1 MENFTD
7 NDVLKEWAKMKKTEL
22 EQNDPWLVYVAE
34 KSRTSC
40 MKCQENHAKRFR
52 SSDDSKPKLPIHP
65 NCKCKYVPLD
75 EATAQMTMM
84 RSIKVVV
91 TGAPGRGD
99 FKISSIDGML
109 VSLEKEC
116 LPGTLGELIII
127 GHGNE
132 GGKFE
137 MGDRTERF
145 DLMSDRQIERL
156 YKLLSPNALIDIRM
170 CYGIKNEHG
179 ENVVQGLANKLR
191 CKVRAY
197 KNKVSPFGTRPFP
210 YGEETFSE
218 IFEFPEGKTF
228 YPK

>member
-75 EATAQMTMM
+75 EATEQMTTM

-109 VSLEKEC
+109 VSLENEC

-127 GHGNE
+127 GHGE
-132 GGKFE
+132 DGGKFE

-145 DLMSDRQIERL
+145 DQMTNTQIERL
-156 YKLLSPNALIDIRM
+156 YKLLSPNAIIDIRM
-170 CYGIKNEHG
+170 CYGI
-179 ENVVQGLANKLR
+179 
-191 CKVRAY
+191 
-197 KNKVSPFGTRPFP
+197 
-210 YGEETFSE
+210 
-218 IFEFPEGKTF
+218 
-228 YPK
+228 